1 MSNNYP
7 TRLDLCD
14 GKYTV
19 IFDLKTGQA
28 ECLRYGEPWRSLVGD
43 KMVLAMFDELVAARD
58 QRDRLLA
65 AARIAADQIRCCDYT
80 PARST
85 LLQAVALI
93 PEYYEEQSKEIADL
107 HAELDA
113 LKKQE
118 QIGVEAEIA
127 HRREIQRFMEKVK

>member
-1 MSNNYP
+1 MITDYP

-43 KMVLAMFDELVAARD
+43 KMVLAMFDELVAARE

-65 AARIAADQIRCCDYT
+65 AASTAADQIRRCDYT

-85 LLQAVALI
+85 LLQAIA
-93 PEYYEEQSKEIADL
+93 PEPTVPL
-107 HAELDA
+107 
-113 LKKQE
+113 
-118 QIGVEAEIA
+118 
-127 HRREIQRFMEKVK
+127 